1 MSIDEISHAELVKI
15 VLELRAS
22 NELLRREVGILRI
35 ENGVLKAENAAL
47 KAENAGLKAENV
59 ALKEEIARLKNEL
72 GKKGGPPHWAKAN
85 KPKRETKEKK
95 PREKGSSRRCNKNPD
110 EIIKHSVDICPH
122 CQAQLYGGW
131 EDYTRE
137 TIHFPQALVRFIK
150 HICMARRCGVCG
162 NTVTGK
168 PDPEEFGIVGKYRID
183 ARGMSLVCNL
193 HTYYRLP
200 LRQIQNLLSA
210 LYQVTLS
217 VGEIRSIIDATAEF
231 AKADYEQLRDDI
243 RQSPA
248 VHFDETGWRE
258 NGKNGYIWAVST
270 ARTRYYEYHKTR
282 SGEVT
287 VKMLGKDFTG
297 VITCDGYDGYNEI
310 GCWLQRCWVHMLRK
324 GHEMRAKY
332 PDECKMH
339 RWVDK
344 LKKLYRRARELITKK
359 GYAKLPESTRQK
371 NRLYFEQVLL
381 KLVTPYQQSK
391 IKEQANLAN
400 FMVKKINQMFVFVEL
415 PYVIQENNP
424 AERSVRPDVIARKIS
439 GGTRT
444 EQGSKTRMILSSI
457 IRTCHLRNIDSIA
470 SIQNML
476 LGHPI
481 FANSAE

>member
-1 MSIDEISHAELVKI
+1 MSIDEITHAELVKM
-15 VLELRAS
+15 VLELSAS
-22 NELLRREVGILRI
+22 NALLRHEVDIVRI
-35 ENGVLKAENAAL
+35 KNAAFETENITLKAENAAL
-47 KAENAGLKAENV
+47 TV
-59 ALKEEIARLKNEL
+59 EIAHLKDEL
-72 GKKGGPPHWAKAN
+72 GKKGDPPHWAKAN
-85 KPKRETKEKK
+85 KPKHEAKEKK
-95 PREKGSSRRCNKNPD
+95 AREKGASRRCNEKPD

-122 CQAQLYGGW
+122 CQAQLPGGW
-131 EDYTRE
+131 EAYTRE
-137 TIHFPQALVRFIK
+137 TIQFPQALVRFLK
-150 HICMARRCGVCG
+150 HICMAQRCGVCG
-162 NTVTGK
+162 HTVTSK
-168 PDPEEFGIVGKYRID
+168 PDPEEYGIVGKHRID

-217 VGEIRSIIDATAEF
+217 VGEIRNIIDATAAR
-231 AKADYEQLRDDI
+231 AKADYEMLRDDI

-258 NGKNGYIWAVST
+258 DGKNGYIWAVST
-270 ARTRYYEYHKTR
+270 AKTRYFEYHKTR
-282 SGEVT
+282 SGEVP

-297 VITCDGYDGYNEI
+297 VITCDGYKGYNKI

-332 PDECKMH
+332 PDESRMH
-339 RWVDK
+339 RWVDR
-344 LKKLYRRARELITKK
+344 LKKLYRRAREFITKK

-371 NRLYFEQVLL
+371 NRLYFQQALL
-381 KLVTPYQQSK
+381 ELVTPYQQSK
-391 IKEQANLAN
+391 IKEQANLAI
-400 FMVKKINQMFVFVEL
+400 FMATQINEMFVFVEL
-415 PYVIQENNP
+415 PYVIPENNP

-457 IRTCHLRNIDSIA
+457 IRTCHLRNLDPIA

-481 FANSAE
+481 FANSAV